1 MPGGTDASQ
10 YKKTGILDA
19 LFGGTEK
26 LQISLVSLLGLRTQK
41 AIFGPTQVSLRA
53 LREEMTDKEEEKK
66 TQLIGTIQTSNF
78 SCTELDT
85 C

>member
-1 MPGGTDASQ
+1 MPGGTDASP

-19 LFGGTEK
+19 LFRRTGK
-26 LQISLVSLLGLRTQK
+26 LQISLVFF
-41 AIFGPTQVSLRA
+41 FGPTQVSLRA
-53 LREEMTDKEEEKK
+53 LCDEMTDKEEEKK

>member
-1 MPGGTDASQ
+1 MPGRTDASP

-19 LFGGTEK
+19 LFRGTGK
-26 LQISLVSLLGLRTQK
+26 LQISLVSLLGLRTESHIWTHTS
-41 AIFGPTQVSLRA
+41 IFIRA

-66 TQLIGTIQTSNF
+66 TKLIGTIQTSNF